1 MFFSGDSP
9 HRRDTTLPDGLDYVF
24 GMRDMDRIK
33 FFEMG
38 KHSGCIKGIVLT
50 NLNIFPLN
58 IIVHGT
64 GAFGWTV
71 AGYLTK
77 DRALLTNF
85 CLQLPIFAFGIINY
99 GAAGTGQPVTR
110 GQEQV
115 GGANRDRTDDL
126 NAIVALSQLSYGPT

>member
-1 MFFSGDSP
+1 
-9 HRRDTTLPDGLDYVF
+9 
-24 GMRDMDRIK
+24 MDRIK
-33 FFEMG
+33 FL
-38 KHSGCIKGIVLT
+38 KWAKASGCIKRIVLT

-99 GAAGTGQPVTR
+99 MVAGTG
-110 GQEQV
+110 
-115 GGANRDRTDDL
+115 
-126 NAIVALSQLSYGPT
+126 